1 MIASIVK
8 NTSMTVSDIGELSF
22 AELEELMDG
31 MMKYSEREKRAIEK
45 GTVEYKTADDLVAG
59 LQAGTINL

>member
-1 MIASIVK
+1 
-8 NTSMTVSDIGELSF
+8 MTVSDIGELSF